1 MFFCYLFSF
10 IFTSILTMKSFNY
23 SGAVFSQLLES
34 VLYFCT
40 RAYPV
45 LLPPSGSLYK
55 IFLSIRSLIS
65 LSAVSGEHFVIFAH
79 LELVSLPSDPSSNL
93 FNTSLCLLMICQI
106 ISAIFAVFTLIIHRI
121 SWPGH
126 ISSSLGFSCLSGA
139 NHLNRKK

>member
-79 LELVSLPSDPSSNL
+79 LELVSLPSDSSSNL
-93 FNTSLCLLMICQI
+93 FNTFLCLLMICQI

-126 ISSSLGFSCLSGA
+126 ISSSLGFFCLSGA
-139 NHLNRKK
+139 KHLNRKK